1 MDTNWNEWEGRRTSN
16 IQLQTLNLNLR
27 NVDRFVSRG
36 SGNPAA
42 LLGDGKRQEGRFYA
56 SRLRLRVRVGV
67 GLRVGLRIRLRLRV
81 RVGGE

>member
-1 MDTNWNEWEGRRTSN
+1 MSPGLTSN
-16 IQLQTLNLNLR
+16 LNPTPNKIKVLSL
-27 NVDRFVSRG
+27 VEAAILPLYLEMESDKKV
-36 SGNPAA
+36 A